1 MMFKVTKSLGWK
13 NPQDSWAP
21 DAPRWKP
28 RMLPVGRLRWYWKGP
43 AQGSALWRLRYPF
56 TRRTVLRTR
65 GVYNPKT
72 LRAERTIVDRRPIY
86 WALGL
91 ALLALLPPFVDSGA
105 LLAAGAVFCIY
116 AAINLCWMLTIG
128 TAGIFS
134 LASPAVVG
142 AAAYGSSWLAIEYGL
157 PWWTLPFIGSG
168 IGLVFGAIIAI
179 PATRLDGFYYAL
191 LTLGIN
197 ELCRVYVVQSRV
209 FGSATGGLYGAPS
222 YMPEGWDETSQ
233 LRLGVYACLV
243 LMIAALFLY
252 RFVNGTRL
260 GRILRA
266 APEKK
271 EAFAEATG
279 IDFRS
284 ARVRVFLISSIALG
298 VIGGFYATH
307 FRGASPTLFSFD
319 LVLMMLAMIVI
330 GGLGRA
336 EGAVVG
342 TLIVIFIEKYL
353 IDWGP
358 ARLILIGLIM
368 LGVVLFLRG
377 GLFGMKQ
384 QFRAW
389 RNKKKSERRSTR
401 AEKGGE
407 MLPEEA
413 TETRDKDQI
422 FARRFDKQQRDFLKT
437 LVTDD
442 VIEEHR
448 AKPLGQHSEQLER
461 LLVYFRRGV
470 QNDKYAIVATVP
482 FKEYRVIAL
491 SGFRG
496 VAPRVVDD
504 KVYAT
509 EDEAYHG
516 VFLRRVQDLLES

>member
-1 MMFKVTKSLGWK
+1 VL
-13 NPQDSWAP
+13 
-21 DAPRWKP
+21 DADHRHRRRVVAGDLRRW
-28 RMLPVGRLRWYWKGP
+28 
-43 AQGSALWRLRYPF
+43 SAR
-56 TRRTVLRTR
+56 RRT
-65 GVYNPKT
+65 
-72 LRAERTIVDRRPIY
+72 
-86 WALGL
+86 
-91 ALLALLPPFVDSGA
+91 
-105 LLAAGAVFCIY
+105 
-116 AAINLCWMLTIG
+116 
-128 TAGIFS
+128 
-134 LASPAVVG
+134 ASPGARSITACRGGRCRFVG
-142 AAAYGSSWLAIEYGL
+142 Q
-157 PWWTLPFIGSG
+157 P
-168 IGLVFGAIIAI
+168 IGLVFGLVIAM

-197 ELCRVYVVQSRV
+197 ELCRVYVVQSRT

-222 YMPEGWDETSQ
+222 YLPEACPRKWQ
-233 LRLGVYACLV
+233 LLLGFYACMV

-284 ARVRVFLISSIALG
+284 ARIRVFLISSIALG
-298 VIGGFYATH
+298 VIGGFYAAH

-358 ARLILIGLIM
+358 LRLILIGLIM

-384 QFRAW
+384 QFRTW

-413 TETRDKDQI
+413 TETRDKNEI

-437 LVTDD
+437 LVTDE

-448 AKPLGQHSEQLER
+448 REAARPAQRTARTPARLFPSRRAER
-461 LLVYFRRGV
+461 QVRNHGHRAFQGIPGHRAVGLPRRGAAGGRR
-470 QNDKYAIVATVP
+470 QDLHERGRGLPRCVP
-482 FKEYRVIAL
+482 
-491 SGFRG
+491 
-496 VAPRVVDD
+496 APRAGPARVVINFIRRFRTWHRSRFS
-504 KVYAT
+504 VTAT
-509 EDEAYHG
+509 SSRS
-516 VFLRRVQDLLES
+516 RRVTPSA